1 MIQRGGLELKKIQY
15 DSTCTEKNPI
25 QQQQPRE
32 KNKRERPRKELNKS
46 TMSQDLVW
54 QLVRNNSAFIHK
66 RRCGSNKVIFNSE
79 PNNLTN
85 LNRFKDSGLANAQA
99 VSLVADAEQGVTMS
113 LKSAKRQ
120 RQIKKNA
127 QGTLMKGSFRKVAKA
142 ITKKTRD
149 SFYRSDLSDAALSR
163 W

>member
-1 MIQRGGLELKKIQY
+1 MG
-15 DSTCTEKNPI
+15 
-25 QQQQPRE
+25 
-32 KNKRERPRKELNKS
+32 NKS

-85 LNRFKDSGLANAQA
+85 LNRFKDSGLANAE
-99 VSLVADAEQGVTMS
+99 AEQGVTMTM
-113 LKSAKRQ
+113 KSSKRQ
-120 RQIKKNA
+120 RQIKRNS

-163 W
+163 WCKIWKSQEKYHAAPKSE

>member
-1 MIQRGGLELKKIQY
+1 MG
-15 DSTCTEKNPI
+15 
-25 QQQQPRE
+25 
-32 KNKRERPRKELNKS
+32 RKELNKS

-99 VSLVADAEQGVTMS
+99 VGLVADAEQGVTMTM
-113 LKSAKRQ
+113 KSSKRQ
-120 RQIKKNA
+120 RQ
-127 QGTLMKGSFRKVAKA
+127 
-142 ITKKTRD
+142 TKKTRD
-149 SFYRSDLSDAALSR
+149 SFYRSDLSDAALAR
-163 W
+163 WCKIWKSQEKYHAA